1 MQKTKNNLM
10 RTELKP
16 NEKVVLITRPHWLTI
31 FFPLFLGVIGLAIG
45 IFLSVMGL
53 FFIGLPI
60 AVILLGYTSYK
71 VFERHRNLWAVTNLR
86 VIDEEGVFSID
97 TKESP
102 LDKINNVSYSQTF
115 WGKIFKFG
123 RVEIQTAAEIGD
135 TVYENVEKPGELKDA
150 ITTMQEEY
158 KTSQMKKQAKEFADA
173 IGNVN
178 DNDIG
183 TEIEKLNQLREK
195 GVITEEEFLAGKKKL
210 LE

>member
-1 MQKTKNNLM
+1 M

-16 NEKVVLITRPHWLTI
+16 QEKIILVTRPHWLTI
-31 FFPLFLGVIGLAIG
+31 LFPLLLGVIGLAGG
-45 IFLSVMGL
+45 IAISVFGL
-53 FFIGLPI
+53 FFIGIPF

-71 VFERHRNLWAVTNLR
+71 VFERHRNIWAVTNLR
-86 VIDEEGVFSID
+86 VIDEEGIFSID

-102 LDKINNVSYSQTF
+102 LDKINNVSYSQSF

-123 RVEIQTAAEIGD
+123 KVEIQTAAEIGD

-158 KTSQMKKQAKEFADA
+158 KTTQMKKQAKEFADA
-173 IGNVN
+173 IGNAN

-183 TEIEKLNQLREK
+183 TELEKLNQLREK
-195 GVITEEEFLAGKKKL
+195 GVISEEEFHAGKKKL